1 MEQRLANVGIHCIS
15 PDWLSACNEYLRE
28 QNQPINED
36 EILQQVMNTDLRNVV
51 RRFDAL
57 AGSTGASVLNSL
69 PSVILRNAMKS
80 STESS
85 NNQGTSQGSNK
96 AALPQ
101 SFKLIVQV
109 EELLD
114 VSLNAEQRLAL
125 GPASSSS
132 PTPVGNQSKR
142 CLKLLISDGYFQN
155 GDCRRLLNEGS
166 SSSTRSH
173 IVAMETEPIP
183 NLSVHSKPG
192 IKVALSGP
200 IEIRFGIMML
210 HPGNTTVLGGCVPD
224 LIPIQKKA
232 MDLAAKLAGI
242 GIDPTFRALVWN
254 PHSGMEEDEDEG
266 EGESADLPVR
276 PARPANAGHTLQ
288 VQPANQPRSLST
300 RAAGPMTNRRPLAGN
315 TSTTNGN
322 SQIAAPGNSFP
333 VHVSNPYQRE
343 PTMQRQQQQ
352 QIEQVP
358 VQPRQQL
365 HSGSRQQR
373 STAPNSSGSTPSVN
387 PYRRQDT
394 PSSTRIVAAGT
405 VNTPT
410 PSNSGS
416 LHNPYAAG
424 NQMTRTDTNDS
435 SRSSTAKTPRQMS
448 STATAEAIVD
458 LTSPD
463 SLDTSSP
470 AAMAVSNISQMSI
483 QSKTPR
489 QSQPKHP
496 TLISSNPYTTQSA
509 NSTSTS
515 STKNYPL
522 TTPKRN
528 VATSSST
535 SFQSR
540 LSPTALSEPM
550 SFGEL
555 KVLMK
560 RITADPNEY
569 KLYEKKSFIV
579 PCKYPAKKNTKFMG
593 FKIEKQKDYKKKKGS
608 EKVSSNVK
616 CSHTHVMFQNS
627 IKLIPFYV
635 DYI

>member
-36 EILQQVMNTDLRNVV
+36 EILQQIMNTDLRNVV

-57 AGSTGASVLNSL
+57 AGSTGGSVLNSL
-69 PSVILRNAMKS
+69 PSIILRNTMKL

-85 NNQGTSQGSNK
+85 HK

-101 SFKLIVQV
+101 SFKLIVQI

-114 VSLNAEQRLAL
+114 VSQNAEERLAL

-132 PTPVGNQSKR
+132 PTPIGNQSKR
-142 CLKLLISDGYFQN
+142 LLKMLISDGYFQN

-166 SSSTRSH
+166 SSNSSNH

-192 IKVALSGP
+192 IKIALAGN

-210 HPGNTTVLGGCVPD
+210 HPGNTTVLGGCIPE

-232 MDLAAKLAGI
+232 MSLAAKLAGI

-254 PHSGMEEDEDEG
+254 PDSGMEEDEDEG
-266 EGESADLPVR
+266 EGESSDLPVR
-276 PARPANAGHTLQ
+276 PARPANTGQTLQ

-300 RAAGPMTNRRPLAGN
+300 RAAGPMANQRPLVGN
-315 TSTTNGN
+315 TSTGTAHGNVQIVTNGI
-322 SQIAAPGNSFP
+322 SLP
-333 VHVSNPYQRE
+333 VHLSNPYQRE
-343 PTMQRQQQQ
+343 PTMQQQQ

-358 VQPRQQL
+358 LQLRQQL

-373 STAPNSSGSTPSVN
+373 STAPNSSGLTPSVN

-394 PSSTRIVAAGT
+394 PSSTRIVAGT
-405 VNTPT
+405 VNTST

-424 NQMTRTDTNDS
+424 NQMARIDTNS
-435 SRSSTAKTPRQMS
+435 ASRTSTATAPRQMS
-448 STATAEAIVD
+448 STAAAVAID
-458 LTSPD
+458 LTSPN
-463 SLDTSSP
+463 SLDASSP
-470 AAMAVSNISQMSI
+470 VAIAVSNISQMSI
-483 QSKTPR
+483 QSKTPKQS
-489 QSQPKHP
+489 QSQPQHS
-496 TLISSNPYTTQSA
+496 TLIASNPYTIQSA
-509 NSTSTS
+509 KLTSTSTSTSTS
-515 STKNYPL
+515 STKKYPL

-528 VATSSST
+528 LATSSST

-555 KVLMK
+555 KELMN
-560 RITADPNEY
+560 RITTDPDEY

-579 PCKYPAKKNTKFMG
+579 PCKYPAKNSTEFMG
-593 FKIEKQKDYKKKKGS
+593 FKIEKQKDYKMKKGG
-608 EKVSSNVK
+608 EKVSAVSTR
-616 CSHTHVMFQNS
+616 TH
-627 IKLIPFYV
+627 
-635 DYI
+635 